1 MTKIAKNKSYDED
14 FKKMIVELY
23 ESYTITADN
32 IVREYGIESAT
43 LYRWVGQYWKIQT
56 GDGEVTDNIDMLGVP
71 DGIYLEVE
79 LEDREI
85 RIQEKHIEI

>member
-1 MTKIAKNKSYDED
+1 M
-14 FKKMIVELY
+14 
-23 ESYTITADN
+23 
-32 IVREYGIESAT
+32 REYGIESAT